1 MRSMDVDILAVN
13 LELQNGSLIQL
24 KKLLILEF
32 KNLVYRFRIN

>member
-32 KNLVYRFRIN
+32 KNLV